1 MEAHHVISFLLD
13 TQLRGFEELEV
24 LPIVGPFEVGKST
37 LVSHVCKEERIRD
50 HFSEIF
56 LLSGHEFTNFDHA
69 KLSRGCAA
77 EHQNNVLNSNK
88 GRRLLFV
95 VELVGD
101 LNEDTWNKWC
111 CSYKQHIPR
120 GSKIIV
126 TSRSDKIVKFGT
138 APPLYLKHLSPEAY
152 WYFFKTL
159 TFGSMDPETH
169 PRFAQLA
176 MEIAR
181 LLNGTFIGAN
191 MNACLLRDNFDIQF
205 WHNVVAFFR
214 GVTLK
219 NVSEFG
225 MRPFDLI
232 QQNRPILV
240 WRMATPSEE
249 VVSYG
254 QFERSA
260 EEEVPKI
267 SFRDVFY
274 GNVKPRGKF
283 EILLC
288 RSRIPPYYSYV
299 NSSEIRE
306 VKAAGAKRKRP
317 MKNGI
322 MLC

>member
-1 MEAHHVISFLLD
+1 
-13 TQLRGFEELEV
+13 
-24 LPIVGPFEVGKST
+24 
-37 LVSHVCKEERIRD
+37 
-50 HFSEIF
+50 
-56 LLSGHEFTNFDHA
+56 
-69 KLSRGCAA
+69 
-77 EHQNNVLNSNK
+77 
-88 GRRLLFV
+88 
-95 VELVGD
+95 
-101 LNEDTWNKWC
+101 
-111 CSYKQHIPR
+111 
-120 GSKIIV
+120 
-126 TSRSDKIVKFGT
+126 
-138 APPLYLKHLSPEAY
+138 
-152 WYFFKTL
+152 
-159 TFGSMDPETH
+159 
-169 PRFAQLA
+169 